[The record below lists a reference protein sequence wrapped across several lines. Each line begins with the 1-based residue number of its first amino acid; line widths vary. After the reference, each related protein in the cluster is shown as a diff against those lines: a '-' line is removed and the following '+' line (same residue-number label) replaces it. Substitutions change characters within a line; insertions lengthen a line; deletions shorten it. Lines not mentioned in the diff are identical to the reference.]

1 MLLNRSINTVKH
13 LPRYREVANV
23 FIKYGFA
30 SAYDYLNLPFF
41 RLGQK
46 TDPVDQRG
54 RRKSA
59 ARRLRNAFE
68 ELGPTYIKMGQLL
81 STRAD
86 WLNPE
91 FIEELEHLQDQ
102 VPSFPLEQVQAI
114 LAEEGIDLEQDF
126 SFFNPQPIAAASIG
140 QVHEGVLSSGIRVVV
155 KVKRPGIDDRIKTD
169 LEYRADNYGEST
181 LHYYKQ
187 INEEDIKK

>member
-30 SAYDYLNLPFF
+30 SAYDYYLNLPFF

-91 FIEELEHLQDQ
+91 FIEEL
-102 VPSFPLEQVQAI
+102 
-114 LAEEGIDLEQDF
+114 
-126 SFFNPQPIAAASIG
+126 
-140 QVHEGVLSSGIRVVV
+140 
-155 KVKRPGIDDRIKTD
+155 
-169 LEYRADNYGEST
+169 
-181 LHYYKQ
+181 
-187 INEEDIKK
+187 